1 MVRRITLARIES
13 KLPYLLKPHFFLFFT
28 FSKGVP
34 TCFLV
39 RLASVCRN
47 ESAETEGGV
56 SLSIFGS
63 LLPLGRL
70 MLSKSSIIGAIA
82 CMYSFVDVTEYW
94 AILAIMDL

>member
-47 ESAETEGGV
+47 IKFT
-56 SLSIFGS
+56 LPYKIF
-63 LLPLGRL
+63 
-70 MLSKSSIIGAIA
+70 
-82 CMYSFVDVTEYW
+82 
-94 AILAIMDL
+94 LAT